1 MLDPD
6 DIEIF
11 ANKKI
16 SEGLEFLHMVKNM
29 YKMYMIYKKKIP
41 VVDNSKRK
49 RWRKEIAI
57 NIKT

>member
-16 SEGLEFLHMVKNM
+16 SEGLEFLHMVK
-29 YKMYMIYKKKIP
+29 KHVQDVHDLQEKDL

-49 RWRKEIAI
+49 RRRKEIAI